1 MAVGTHREFPV
12 VQAKSASGWKP
23 ITLPVPVGLANGV
36 KPQARPLPT
45 PLHRAVTPVVS
56 QPAFALSPPPRRPG
70 LPGLPGLPLPTPVT
84 FRPPKAKAF
93 VQEAAKAAPPSSTK
107 APAFAVLNS
116 ERGPVLAPSEAV
128 PGMLKADWTLFLELS
143 AYALSSLPA
152 CNVAFGIEEV
162 AEAVA
167 QVAVAVLFVPVGCGH
182 GGEGAVRR
190 VAAAGGR
197 GYIVG
202 LGHELHEDV
211 AAWGAAAILRQPLRK
226 RLDISVA
233 GQVAAVSASM
243 EETEADGSPSKR
255 QRQLENDLGER
266 REAISV
272 AVPKSKVFFKPP
284 SGEGNG
290 QGDFNK
296 EGENSSDNAWWDE
309 PAWDGV
315 EEPEPEAAMAVA
327 TAKASMAMKQEAS
340 MAIKHEAMN
349 EGESTGAGQ
358 EETPQ
363 AQGKPVDDERE
374 LRRAIKALGKLEA
387 LRNKESIP
395 NLADAMVDKY
405 LGVLGPGVVYGVLTQ
420 AFLSAH
426 GVAHRKA
433 MVYVTHELFMR
444 KRGRLMKV
452 DDRRAACFRGFFLQV
467 GKRIR
472 GFRADERQAYVRLVH
487 SWETNRVFVDEELK
501 ELKKAWDID

>member
-1 MAVGTHREFPV
+1 M
-12 VQAKSASGWKP
+12 
-23 ITLPVPVGLANGV
+23 
-36 KPQARPLPT
+36 
-45 PLHRAVTPVVS
+45 
-56 QPAFALSPPPRRPG
+56 
-70 LPGLPGLPLPTPVT
+70 
-84 FRPPKAKAF
+84 
-93 VQEAAKAAPPSSTK
+93 
-107 APAFAVLNS
+107 
-116 ERGPVLAPSEAV
+116 APSEAV
-128 PGMLKADWTLFLELS
+128 PGMLRADWALFLELS
-143 AYALSSLPA
+143 AYALGSLPA

-211 AAWGAAAILRQPLRK
+211 AAWGAAAILRQPLRR
-226 RLDISVA
+226 RLETSVA
-233 GQVAAVSASM
+233 GQVAAVDASM
-243 EETEADGSPSKR
+243 EQSKADGSPSKR
-255 QRQLENDLGER
+255 QRQSDNDLGER

-272 AVPKSKVFFKPP
+272 AVPKSKVFFRAP

-290 QGDFNK
+290 QGDPNK
-296 EGENSSDNAWWDE
+296 EGGNKKESEWWDE

-327 TAKASMAMKQEAS
+327 TAKASMAMKHE
-340 MAIKHEAMN
+340 EAMN
-349 EGESTGAGQ
+349 EGETTGTGQQ

-363 AQGKPVDDERE
+363 GKPVDHERE
-374 LRRAIKALGKLEA
+374 LRRAVKALGKLEA

-395 NLADAMVDKY
+395 NLADEMIVKY
-405 LGVLGPGVVYGVLTQ
+405 LGVLGPGVVFSVLTQ
-420 AFLSAH
+420 AFLSAK

-452 DDRRAACFRGFFLQV
+452 DDRRLGCFRGFFMQI

-472 GFRADERQAYVRLVH
+472 GFRADERQTYVKLVH
-487 SWETNRVFVDEELK
+487 AWETNRVFIDEELK
-501 ELKKAWDID
+501 ELKEAWDID